1 MESPALKRGHL
12 KDAAKLEFACLSLQP
27 FLCNAA
33 FCMSKSLRAK
43 KSGGMPSSVLAASKL
58 PAFLLLIITVK
69 RQARKPPPLE
79 YRTWRPDSVQ
89 A

>member
-43 KSGGMPSSVLAASKL
+43 KSGGVLAASKL